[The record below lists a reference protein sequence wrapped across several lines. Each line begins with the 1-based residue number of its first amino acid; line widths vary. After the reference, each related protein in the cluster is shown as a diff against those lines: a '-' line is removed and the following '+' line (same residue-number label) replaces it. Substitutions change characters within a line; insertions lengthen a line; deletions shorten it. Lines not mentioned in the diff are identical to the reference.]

1 MSAVVASNLIK
12 RFGEKLAVAD
22 TSFAVGDG
30 EFLVLVGPSGCGKTT
45 TLRLLA
51 GLEAVTSGDIAFG
64 ERIVTNLRP
73 RDRDVAMVFQ
83 DYAIFPHLTVFEN
96 IAYGLRSRHAPR
108 QEIGPRVNQAARTF
122 RIDHLLGRK
131 PRQLSGGERQR
142 VALSRAMVRDAAV
155 YLYDEPLSNL
165 DAQLRYQAREDVL
178 ALHRA
183 KRRPSIYVTHD
194 QSEAMALGDRIAVMR
209 DGTIQQIGTGDDLYS
224 RPRNRFVAFFI
235 GTPSINLF
243 NVEVRSGDEGE
254 VVLQSP
260 AFSLTLPARCTRRS
274 PSTSGSGHVRH
285 SSRGPARPAHGAIR
299 GDAGEHHP
307 RRRQCHR
314 ADSSRQHGLPQHTGR
329 RAARFRGDVQ
339 AASAGELSGE
349 GDSAGDRR
357 REGPPFRSQQ
367 RALAARVGLST
378 MPFVADIE
386 ARNDAPGPIW
396 GPSPS
401 SVTTSNPW
409 WSSISVGRCSS
420 CPESWRWR
428 FRSYLSG
435 CGSRWGSTAR
445 RP

>member
-1 MSAVVASNLIK
+1 MSAVVASNLVK

-108 QEIGPRVNQAARTF
+108 QEIGPRVNQAARIF
-122 RIDHLLGRK
+122 RIDHLLERK

-243 NVEVRSGDEGE
+243 DVEVRAGDEGE

-260 AFSLTLPARCTRRS
+260 AFSLNLPRSLHHSVANHLGTRVTFGVRPEDLHVPRMAPFEVTPENTLHGVVNVIEPTAVG
-274 PSTSGSGHVRH
+274 STVY
-285 SSRGPARPAHGAIR
+285 
-299 GDAGEHHP
+299 
-307 RRRQCHR
+307 
-314 ADSSRQHGLPQHTGR
+314 
-329 RAARFRGDVQ
+329 
-339 AASAGELSGE
+339 
-349 GDSAGDRR
+349 
-357 REGPPFRSQQ
+357 
-367 RALAARVGLST
+367 LST
-378 MPFVADIE
+378 LEDEPQDFVATFKQ
-386 ARNDAPGPIW
+386 RVP
-396 GPSPS
+396 
-401 SVTTSNPW
+401 T
-409 WSSISVGRCSS
+409 
-420 CPESWRWR
+420 
-428 FRSYLSG
+428 SYLGKEIPLAIDAAKAHLFDRDSER
-435 CGSRWGSTAR
+435 SLREWD
-445 RP
+445 